1 MKKVILLIGLLLF
14 TINNLYGIEPDGNR
28 ALKSSTKEEYELQ
41 ERCSKRAEELFR
53 KEFSNETVS
62 NYYTNHYNRKLN
74 KCFILVTETSIHR
87 DKETREKLGVSSTYK
102 TLLDINENKL
112 YGSFWKLSK
121 GVLMDCEVLGK
132 HCNSENEWDSLVK
145 PYMEE

>member
-1 MKKVILLIGLLLF
+1 MKRILLIPLFFISIIFSLLSNSYAAS
-14 TINNLYGIEPDGNR
+14 I
-28 ALKSSTKEEYELQ
+28 KEEYELQ

-53 KEFSNETVS
+53 KEYGNETMS

-74 KCFILVTETSIHR
+74 KCFILVTETSIHE

-102 TLLDINENKL
+102 TLLDINENKE
-112 YGSFWKLSK
+112 YGGFFKFSK
-121 GVLMDCEVLGK
+121 GGLMQCEVLGK
-132 HCNSENEWDSLVK
+132 HCNSESEWDAFVK